1 MRVPAKASNL
11 MSTPLLSRPPGEAAA
26 SRRTILPVRWCIALL
41 LLAASVLNYIDR
53 QSLSILASTIQR
65 ELRISDSGYATILQ
79 CFLGS
84 YTVMYLVSGRIVDRY
99 GARLAETGFILWWC
113 FSNMATSL
121 VTGVGSLGVVR
132 SLLGVGEPGNFTA
145 AAKAVSEWFPKG
157 EKAIAVGMYSM
168 GATLGAAIAGPLISI
183 LALRFG
189 WRSAFLF
196 TGVAGLTLATLWY
209 QFYRSPKDHSWL
221 GAKER
226 ALLISEGVISDS
238 VEPPAAAS
246 RLPIREKSLWAVL
259 FSRMIT
265 DPLWYFYLFWFPK
278 YLQEV
283 RGFTLADIGR
293 TIWVVFVAA
302 DLGCLLGGWLSGRL
316 IRSGFAP
323 VSARLT
329 VMSGSACVVALSF
342 LTPHL
347 PGRAMP
353 LAAAAAFA
361 FAHMIWMTNSTT
373 LPIDIFPA
381 GAIGSAQGL
390 IGAGSSL
397 GGFISSGLI
406 GYCLTHASYTP
417 VFFAMSFLHPVAL
430 AVLFF
435 TLRRS
440 SSE

>member
-1 MRVPAKASNL
+1 M
-11 MSTPLLSRPPGEAAA
+11 PLTISAQPRGAAA
-26 SRRTILPVRWCIALL
+26 GALRTVFPVRWCIALL

-65 ELRISDSGYATILQ
+65 ELRISDSGYAAVLQ
-79 CFLGS
+79 CFLAF
-84 YTVMYLVSGRIVDRY
+84 YTIMYFVSGRIVDRY
-99 GARLAETGFILWWC
+99 GARVSETGFILWWC
-113 FSNMATSL
+113 LSNMATSL
-121 VTGVGSLGVVR
+121 VTGVVSLGVVR
-132 SLLGVGEPGNFTA
+132 SLVGAGEPGNFTA
-145 AAKAVSEWFPKG
+145 AAKAVSEWFPKR

-168 GATLGAAIAGPLISI
+168 GGTLGAAIAAPLISV

-196 TGVAGLTLATLWY
+196 TGVAGVSLAGLWCL
-209 QFYRSPKDHSWL
+209 FYRRPEDHPWL

-226 ALLISEGVISDS
+226 ALLTSEGLIRGRAAL
-238 VEPPAAAS
+238 PAAS
-246 RLPIREKSLWAVL
+246 HLPLRDGSLWAVL

-283 RGFTLADIGR
+283 RGLTLAELGR

-323 VSARLT
+323 VPARLT
-329 VMSGSACVVALSF
+329 VMSGAACVVALSF

-347 PGRAMP
+347 PGHALP

-381 GAIGSAQGL
+381 AAVGSAQGL

-406 GYCLTHASYTP
+406 GYAVTHASYTP
-417 VFFAMSFLHPVAL
+417 IFSAMSFLHPAAL

-435 TLRRS
+435 GLRRS
-440 SSE
+440 SRQ